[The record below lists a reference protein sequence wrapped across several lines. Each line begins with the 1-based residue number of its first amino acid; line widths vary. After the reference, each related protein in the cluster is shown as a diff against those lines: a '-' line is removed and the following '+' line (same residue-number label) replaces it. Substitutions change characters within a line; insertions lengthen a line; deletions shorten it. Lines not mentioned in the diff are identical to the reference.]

1 MTHLKANWRGVL
13 AGLPLP
19 MLALAASYGVYSFA
33 LLFVPAWVA
42 IIQAAAFELTYV
54 GLAVLIGLDGEQRR
68 RAGLISY
75 GAVGVSIIYNSMAG
89 FFHRQADALA
99 ALPWWGDAIL
109 SALHGAPLALVA
121 YFVADLLLHREA
133 QATEVAAPAPVL
145 SYAREMPPQPVYDA
159 PVLVALNARQDSIH
173 ATPQVCPKCSAPL
186 DPARWRAA
194 RRWGYCKA
202 CKGDQ

>member
-133 QATEVAAPAPVL
+133 QTEGAPMPAPVL
-145 SYAREMPPQPVYDA
+145 TYARITDA
-159 PVLVALNARQDSIH
+159 PMPVAHEASKASAK
-173 ATPQVCPKCSAPL
+173 ATKPLVCPACSATL
-186 DPARWRAA
+186 STGEYGAA
-194 RRWGYCKA
+194 RRWGKCRH
-202 CKGDQ
+202 CR

>member
-1 MTHLKANWRGVL
+1 MTHIKANWRGLL

-33 LLFVPAWVA
+33 LLFVPPWVA
-42 IIQAAAFELTYV
+42 ITQAAAFEMTYV
-54 GLAVLIGLDGEQRR
+54 GLAVLIGLDTEQRR

-121 YFVADLLLHREA
+121 YFVADLLLHREGA
-133 QATEVAAPAPVL
+133 PRVAPEPAPAL
-145 SYAREMPPQPVYDA
+145 AWARDGVPDQPVYDA
-159 PVLVALNARQDSIH
+159 PVEVASNARQDSIN
-173 ATPQVCPKCSAPL
+173 AKPQVCPRCSASL

-202 CKGDQ
+202 CKP